1 MTISLPPAA
10 DLIFRPLNSSVRHR
24 ISRNRPG
31 CHDPGCHDPACKGLG
46 HRRAFTLLEMLVSIA
61 VLAMIASVVMPPAMV
76 MLSDR
81 RLNRGGDQ
89 VRNELANIRLDA
101 MRSGQVMMLSGN
113 PGDEQLT
120 VAAYFGGNAA
130 TEGNT
135 VMGPSALTMGGKQA
149 SITAIPVPTDAGRT
163 IELPETIRLTEI
175 RVMQSQRS
183 AMINST
189 LINPSSMGGAAKGGA
204 TPTASSIYFYP
215 DGTTSDAV
223 VRVQNRDGETLQISL
238 RGVTGHTE
246 IFDGPPVAVVDA
258 S

>member
-1 MTISLPPAA
+1 
-10 DLIFRPLNSSVRHR
+10 
-24 ISRNRPG
+24 
-31 CHDPGCHDPACKGLG
+31 
-46 HRRAFTLLEMLVSIA
+46 MLVSIA

-189 LINPSSMGGAAKGGA
+189 
-204 TPTASSIYFYP
+204 PTASSIYFYP